1 MSRRGIDVP
10 LVAVMPVMPVM
21 PVMQMMP
28 GMPDDGAC
36 AWL

>member
-10 LVAVMPVMPVM
+10 LVAIMPVMP
-21 PVMQMMP
+21 MMP

>member
-10 LVAVMPVMPVM
+10 LVAVMPVM